1 MHAQLNVTKS
11 PAKSEGKPPPC
22 NVKVNFCV
30 RVIILVRIK
39 VTVYVSLRRRV
50 RKTLY
55 SLYCPYFL
63 SEVMVKYTRK
73 VRRHFVTLIEVGM
86 HLITCTS
93 VHNCQ

>member
-1 MHAQLNVTKS
+1 MHAQLNVTKC
-11 PAKSEGKPPPC
+11 PAKSERKPPPC

-63 SEVMVKYTRK
+63 PEVMVKYTRK
-73 VRRHFVTLIEVGM
+73 ARRHFVTLIEVCM
-86 HLITCTS
+86 HLITCIS